1 MPPPGKPNWIVVS
14 PSRYPWEQEAL
25 DFIHEKFPT
34 GENYLA
40 WSNFEFIG
48 DDGSINEV
56 DLLVASPA
64 GIFLTEIKSRP
75 GSLTGDSMTWRWTTP
90 EGKIR
95 TNESPVLLANKKTK
109 RLKNLLQRQKA
120 CKKED
125 NFYIQPLIFCS
136 APGLQCSLSP
146 EGRTLVC
153 LRDDDAKKRP
163 GIRAALL
170 RREGAGLKQFDRPA
184 MNGPALRTFAQA
196 MAQAGIRPRA
206 RRVGDFVLD
215 RLVYES
221 PTGIFQDW
229 AAHHSSSEKS
239 LRLVRIYLVSS
250 QADKE
255 DRRIVTEAARR
266 EIATLEK
273 LNHPNILRALVPA
286 ESELGPGIVFDF
298 QPDARRLDLYLQENA
313 DSLDV
318 VARFQILRQIADAI
332 RYAHEKRVLHRALS
346 PQSIFVVP
354 RKSGSPV
361 IQIYNWQTGRRLPD
375 GSFLGITNFST
386 SLHAGQLV
394 GDPARAYLAPE
405 SGTADEEPR
414 EEVDVF
420 SLGALAYFLFS
431 GKAPASDLPQLIDK
445 LQASPSRS
453 LDIREALDGVAPSIA
468 FLVENATRKGAF
480 DRYSLEQFLDQ
491 LNVIED
497 EITTPDHELRDPRDA
512 EKGSQL
518 AHGFIVERRLGRGA
532 SAVALMVT
540 RAGERWVLKLARDP
554 NYNERLKQE
563 FAVLK
568 KLNFHHIAKTG
579 DWFDF
584 GSLSGFTIEP
594 AGDETLAELLKQE
607 GPLSLEF
614 LQRFGEELIETIRY
628 LDTEGVFHRDIKPE
642 NIGIRKAGKESRR
655 LCLFDFSLAP
665 VSPNDL
671 NVGTTD
677 YIDPFLP
684 DRKSKRYD
692 MPAELY
698 SVAITLHQM
707 ATGLMPVWGDGKSH
721 PRLGE
726 EEAMTLRTE
735 ALAPALRGKFEK
747 FFRRALQR
755 DFKKRFDNPRDML
768 KAWTA
773 IFEETTALPV
783 TPPLTDKE
791 SSSESVS
798 TPSPPLRAVLLATAT
813 PGTPLAVLGLST
825 RLLNVLERLEIH
837 TVTEVLTF
845 RFGRFEKFRGV
856 GRKTQLEFFDLLR
869 DLRERFP
876 GIESG
881 AAIVEEM
888 MPSVLPPSAMGLDG
902 IAFHVL
908 ITKGGKAGATEAAIL
923 NPFLGR
929 SSDPSVN
936 PFLWP
941 SQTDLSAAANVTRQ
955 RIGQVVTGARKRW
968 SKSPSLT
975 HLRDALVEILTNA
988 GGIMTQHELATAA
1001 IAARGCVAEE
1011 PERSRVVSTALRAA
1025 IEAEQAEDIPRI
1037 EEVRSAGRIYVTLHP
1052 ELKGYAVALGR
1063 AADKLATLDPLPAP
1077 VPVLEELRSV
1087 PWPEDMDL
1095 PPLSDTRLLT
1105 LAVAA
1110 ATSADLSNRGEIYP
1124 RGLDARRAI
1133 TMSRNALFGDELT
1146 VAEVQRRITAR
1157 FPAAAPLPDQP
1168 ALDALLRE
1176 LGFDLEWH
1184 ATAAEGQGAWK
1195 PKHRQTVS
1203 ILSSQTPPA
1212 RTSTR
1217 RTAPPQAPTTD
1228 PDLVAASATER
1239 RLRHAAESGT
1249 YLILTAPP
1257 AHVESAAA
1265 EIASRF
1271 PVDVCDVDAILLDGL
1286 KREAHKLEVPWD
1298 TVLAADGAHHDST
1311 DWRNLQ
1317 HLVDLVLPDVENQLC
1332 ASGKTNL
1339 LVHPGL
1345 LGRYDRM
1352 NLIAGWAANVG
1363 RPGGPRGLWVLAPEV
1378 GAFSLPTINRVP
1390 IPITNAAQH
1399 VPLSPA
1405 WVQNDHR
1412 GSTAGH

>member
-1 MPPPGKPNWIVVS
+1 
-14 PSRYPWEQEAL
+14 
-25 DFIHEKFPT
+25 
-34 GENYLA
+34 
-40 WSNFEFIG
+40 
-48 DDGSINEV
+48 
-56 DLLVASPA
+56 
-64 GIFLTEIKSRP
+64 
-75 GSLTGDSMTWRWTTP
+75 
-90 EGKIR
+90 
-95 TNESPVLLANKKTK
+95 
-109 RLKNLLQRQKA
+109 
-120 CKKED
+120 
-125 NFYIQPLIFCS
+125 
-136 APGLQCSLSP
+136 LSP
-146 EGRTLVC
+146 EGRAFVC
-153 LRDDDAKKRP
+153 LRDDESKKRP

-170 RREGAGLKQFDRPA
+170 RREGAGLKQLDRPA
-184 MNGPALRTFAQA
+184 MNGPALRKFAQA

-215 RLVYES
+215 QLVYES

-229 AAHHSSSEKS
+229 AAHHNSSEKS
-239 LRLVRIYLVSS
+239 LRLVRIYLVTSL
-250 QADKE
+250 ADKE

-298 QPDARRLDLYLQENA
+298 QPDARRLDFYLLENS
-313 DSLDV
+313 DVLDV
-318 VARFQILRQIADAI
+318 ASRFYILRQIADAI
-332 RYAHEKRVLHRALS
+332 RYSHEKRVLHRALS

-354 RKSGSPV
+354 GKNGSPTV
-361 IQIYNWQTGRRLPD
+361 QIYNWQTGRRLPD

-394 GDPARAYLAPE
+394 SDPARAYLAPE

-445 LQASPSRS
+445 LQASPSRA

-468 FLVENATRKGAF
+468 FLIENATRKGAF

-491 LNVIED
+491 LDVIED
-497 EITTPDHELRDPRDA
+497 EITTPDNELRDPRDA

-518 AHGFIVERRLGRGA
+518 AHGFFVERRLGRGA
-532 SAVALMVT
+532 SAVALMVL

-554 NYNERLKQE
+554 NYNERLNQE
-563 FAVLK
+563 FDVLK
-568 KLNFHHIAKTG
+568 KLNFPHIAKAG
-579 DWFDF
+579 ERFDF
-584 GSLSGFTIEP
+584 GVLSGFTIEP
-594 AGDETLAELLKQE
+594 AGEETLAELLKQE

-628 LDTEGVFHRDIKPE
+628 LDSEGVFHRDVKPE

-671 NVGTTD
+671 NVGTAD
-677 YIDPFLP
+677 YIDPFLR

-721 PRLGE
+721 PRLGDDE
-726 EEAMTLRTE
+726 TMTLRTE
-735 ALAPALRGKFEK
+735 SLEPSLRGKFET
-747 FFRRALQR
+747 FFKRALRR

-773 IFEETTALPV
+773 IFEETTALPGAPV
-783 TPPLTDKE
+783 SSADASSNETPPAPAI
-791 SSSESVS
+791 SY
-798 TPSPPLRAVLLATAT
+798 PPPTRAGLLATAT
-813 PGTPLAVLGLST
+813 PGTPLAVLSLST

-837 TVTEVLTF
+837 TVSEVLTF

-856 GRKTQLEFFDLLR
+856 GRKTQLEFFELLR

-876 GIESG
+876 HIESG
-881 AAIVEEM
+881 APIVEEM
-888 MPSVLPPSAMGLDG
+888 IPSEIPPSAMSLDG
-902 IAFHVL
+902 IAFHVFT
-908 ITKGGKAGATEAAIL
+908 TKGGKAGATEAAIL

-929 SSDPSVN
+929 TSDPN
-936 PFLWP
+936 LDPFLWP
-941 SQTDLSAAANVTRQ
+941 SQTDLADVAAVTRQ

-968 SKSPSLT
+968 GKSPALT
-975 HLRDALVEILTNA
+975 HFRDELVEILTTA
-988 GGIMTQHELATAA
+988 GGIMTQRELATAA
-1001 IAARGCVAEE
+1001 VAVRGCVANE
-1011 PERSRVVSTALRAA
+1011 PERSRVISTVLRAA

-1037 EEVRSAGRIYVTLHP
+1037 EEFRSAGRVYVALHAD
-1052 ELKGYAVALGR
+1052 LKGYAVALGR
-1063 AADKLATLDPLPAP
+1063 VADKLAMLDPLPAP
-1077 VPVLEELRSV
+1077 LRVLEELRTV
-1087 PWPEDMDL
+1087 PWPEDVDL

-1157 FPAAAPLPDQP
+1157 FPAAAPLPVQP
-1168 ALDALLRE
+1168 ELDALLRE
-1176 LGFDLEWH
+1176 LGFDLDWH
-1184 ATAAEGQGAWK
+1184 PTAAEGQGAWK
-1195 PKHRQTVS
+1195 PRHRQTVS
-1203 ILSSQTPPA
+1203 ILSSQTPPP
-1212 RTSTR
+1212 RTGTR

-1228 PDLVAASATER
+1228 PEIAAASAIEK
-1239 RLRHAAESGT
+1239 RLCHAAESGT

-1257 AHVESAAA
+1257 THVEAAA
-1265 EIASRF
+1265 TEIATRF
-1271 PVDVCDVDAILLDGL
+1271 PVNVCDVDAVLLDGL

-1298 TVLAADGAHHDST
+1298 TVLAADGAHHDSS

-1317 HLVDLVLPDVENQLC
+1317 HLVDLAIPDLGKQIRT
-1332 ASGKTNL
+1332 SSKTNL
-1339 LVHPGL
+1339 LLHPGL
-1345 LGRYDRM
+1345 LARYDRL
-1352 NLIAGWAANVG
+1352 NLIAEWAADVG

-1378 GAFSLPTINRVP
+1378 GAVMLPTLNRAP

-1412 GSTAGH
+1412 GSTVGH